1 MTDEEKLTLIQ
12 KYEDLPE
19 EEFKEECFE
28 DLKKLAFDKDDTV
41 KTFTASVLLL
51 PVHFHVLQ
59 IQQNSKTPSRF
70 YYNYVM
76 KKMS

>member
-51 PVHFHVLQ
+51 PVYFHVL
-59 IQQNSKTPSRF
+59 
-70 YYNYVM
+70 
-76 KKMS
+76 